1 MEILVVGGGWT
12 GWYWRSWQLLV
23 SGISAGTPLFLS
35 SRPYTF
41 KSAYLSR
48 EMLACIWSSQ
58 DTTVSSLILLQVGFI
73 CSQAKTS
80 ASKYSWAL
88 PFKGKKQLQINAL
101 KGETPQS
108 DADCLMLIWDI
119 PYQSQTA
126 SLPSIVLIAPLHLVS
141 SAGLLSELD
150 PIMTQFQWDLC

>member
-1 MEILVVGGGWT
+1 
-12 GWYWRSWQLLV
+12 
-23 SGISAGTPLFLS
+23 
-35 SRPYTF
+35 
-41 KSAYLSR
+41 
-48 EMLACIWSSQ
+48 MLACIWSSQ

-108 DADCLMLIWDI
+108 DADCLMLI
-119 PYQSQTA
+119 
-126 SLPSIVLIAPLHLVS
+126 
-141 SAGLLSELD
+141 
-150 PIMTQFQWDLC
+150 